1 MPREPV
7 PSVSW
12 PSPVCRTRS
21 EYFEFNRPVV
31 SDICLSSR
39 VREELATAVILAISS
54 LSFLYTKMR

>member
-12 PSPVCRTRS
+12 PSPVCRISS
-21 EYFEFNRPVV
+21 ELYWPKKPVA

-39 VREELATAVILAISS
+39 VREELATAVILAVSS
-54 LSFLYTKMR
+54 LSFHYTKMR